1 MRAKLSV
8 LVFGAYLA
16 IVGLGVLFRPGLLDL
31 IGLPLLDERLIRLTG
46 WLAASVGLYYMYAA
60 WQDLVPFYSA
70 TVVLRLATVV
80 VFGCLLYYDLAY
92 RQLFIFGAIDLAGA
106 LVTWWAIHADLKA
119 PGSAAAASGA

>member
-31 IGLPLLDERLIRLTG
+31 IGLPPLDERLIRLTG

-70 TVVLRLATVV
+70 TVVLRLAAVV
-80 VFGCLLYYDLAY
+80 VFGCLLYYDHAY
-92 RQLFIFGAIDLAGA
+92 RQLFIFGVIDLAGA
-106 LVTWWAIHADLKA
+106 LVTWCAIRADLKA
-119 PGSAAAASGA
+119 PRSAAAASGA